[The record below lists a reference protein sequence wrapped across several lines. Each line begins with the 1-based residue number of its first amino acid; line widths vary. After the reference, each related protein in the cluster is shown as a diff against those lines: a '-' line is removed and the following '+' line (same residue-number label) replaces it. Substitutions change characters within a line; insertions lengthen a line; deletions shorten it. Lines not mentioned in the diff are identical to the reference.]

1 MLSSSSPNA
10 GTVKQAICTPIRAQ
24 DVLAQIPALRVTMNV
39 LSYVH
44 LRNIYRSTGVGRV
57 AREMT
62 EHLARLPG
70 INVEVLAD
78 RTDHERVIHKVG
90 EPWTDYR
97 YHFFKHDTSRQQALW
112 FLFGRPRAE
121 QYWPAADIV
130 YCTAESYV
138 PVRKAKLV
146 ISCHD
151 AQHFEPGVHRMTPWL
166 FRQRLKWKLLF
177 RRLSKKAAM
186 FHMISEYSAE
196 RTGHYF
202 PAIKDR
208 LRVIP
213 NAASESFFH
222 PPTAE
227 GNGVLQQLGVAN
239 RPYIL
244 VPGGLQHR
252 KNADLI
258 LDAWPHIHR
267 RNPELSLVVINHP
280 HPMYIERAKALGAS
294 FVQGGFQE
302 EQQLVALYN
311 AAQLV
316 WFPTRYDGF
325 GMPVIEAMACGTP
338 VISSN
343 TTGIPEVAGN
353 AALLLSPDKMDDH
366 IEAITGL
373 LHDDKERA
381 RMSDLGRGRASR
393 YTWANS
399 ARQMAEEFVKLL

>member
-1 MLSSSSPNA
+1 
-10 GTVKQAICTPIRAQ
+10 
-24 DVLAQIPALRVTMNV
+24 MNI

-57 AREMT
+57 ARELT
-62 EHLARLPG
+62 EHLAAQPG
-70 INVEVLAD
+70 NRVEILAD
-78 RTDHERVIHKVG
+78 RFDHAKFVPKVG
-90 EPWTDYR
+90 APWTGYR
-97 YHFFKHDTSRQQALW
+97 YHFFPLDTSRQQALW
-112 FLFGRPRAE
+112 FLLNSPKAE
-121 QYWPAADIV
+121 DYWPETEIA

-138 PVRKAKLV
+138 PVRRAKLV
-146 ISCHD
+146 VSCHD
-151 AQHFEPGVHRMTPWL
+151 AQHFEPGIHRLTPWL
-166 FRQRLKWKLLF
+166 VKQRFKWRMLF
-177 RRLSKKAAM
+177 NRLAKTASM
-186 FHMISEYSAE
+186 FHMISHYSAD
-196 RTGHYF
+196 RTAHFF
-202 PAIKDR
+202 PRIADR

-222 PPTAE
+222 PPTE
-227 GNGVLQQLGVAN
+227 IGRQRLIELGVAGK
-239 RPYIL
+239 PYIL

-258 LDAWPHIHR
+258 LDAWPHIQR
-267 RNPELSLVVINHP
+267 RNPDLSLVVINHP
-280 HPMYIERAKALGAS
+280 HPMYVERAKALGPS
-294 FVQGGFQE
+294 FILGGFQE

-338 VISSN
+338 VISSD
-343 TTGIPEVAGN
+343 TTGIPEVAGD

-373 LHDDKERA
+373 LNDGPARTRLSERGRERA
-381 RMSDLGRGRASR
+381 AR

-399 ARQMAEEFVKLL
+399 AQQMAEAFRSLL

>member
-1 MLSSSSPNA
+1 
-10 GTVKQAICTPIRAQ
+10 
-24 DVLAQIPALRVTMNV
+24 MNI

-62 EHLARLPG
+62 EHLAVLPDVQ
-70 INVEVLAD
+70 VEILAD
-78 RTDHERVIHKVG
+78 RADHARVIQKVG

-97 YHFFKHDTSRQQALW
+97 YHFFRHDTSRQQALW
-112 FLFGRPRAE
+112 FLFGRPHAE
-121 QYWPAADIV
+121 HYWPEADIV

-138 PVRKAKLV
+138 PIRKAKLV

-151 AQHFEPGVHRMTPWL
+151 AQHFEPGVHRVTPWL
-166 FRQRLKWKLLF
+166 MKQRLKWKLLF
-177 RRLSKKAAM
+177 RRLAKKASM

-213 NAASESFFH
+213 NAASESFFR
-222 PPTAE
+222 PPTAF
-227 GNGVLQQLGVAN
+227 GKQVLQELGVADK
-239 RPYIL
+239 PYIL

-258 LDAWPHIHR
+258 LEAWPHIRR
-267 RNPELSLVVINHP
+267 RNPDLTLVVINHP
-280 HPMYIERAKALGAS
+280 HPLYVERAKALGPS
-294 FVQGGFQE
+294 FVLGGFQE

-353 AALLLSPDKMDDH
+353 AALLLSPDRMDDH

-373 LHDDKERA
+373 LGDERE
-381 RMSDLGRGRASR
+381 RVRLSDLGRERASR

-399 ARQMAEEFVKLL
+399 ARQMAEEFRKLL